1 MSVQGQGAGAAPSHN
16 HPMAAAAQRESSS
29 PMIDGV
35 NTLNNLEQ
43 VVALD
48 QALVLTSIAVSLKRI
63 ADSQMMLVGAINNAS
78 YNLDR
83 INNTLKELG
92 QKAWT
97 LTLR

>member
-16 HPMAAAAQRESSS
+16 HPMAAPQPPSN

-35 NTLNNLEQ
+35 NTLNNLER

-63 ADSQMMLVGAINNAS
+63 ADSEMMLVGAINNAS

-92 QKAWT
+92 AKPWMS
-97 LTLR
+97 TLR